1 MAKFLKAGKVG
12 TYHFQ
17 FLDVNEL
24 TMQLWYWNPSY

>member
-17 FLDVNEL
+17 FLDIKKKACNCGIR
-24 TMQLWYWNPSY
+24 NPSY